1 MLLQTPQEWQKFEK
15 DGEIAVRKNLDQ
27 GLYRPER
34 ANHARAWL
42 ASIAKGTSKRKKS
55 GDKKQGVSRGAQRRR
70 RLPGL
75 RAFLS
80 YSHVDRHLAG
90 RIREELQKFGIAVF
104 LAHEDINPSHEW
116 QEEILR
122 ELDQCHIFLP
132 LLTRRF
138 HVSRWTDQET
148 GLAIAKRKVI
158 VPLRVD
164 VNPYGFAGRFQA
176 FAFHRNRPPRSCGQ
190 LLQIVRANTRLRSRA
205 LNSLINALGESVN
218 FDESRDKSALLLE
231 SQAFSKAQINEIVR
245 LSAKNDQIYKC
256 TPTVKNLTRLIR
268 KHSKNI
274 DSRLLAEYEKK
285 KLSWSKPQT

>member
-1 MLLQTPQEWQKFEK
+1 MVLQTPQEWQKFEK
-15 DGEIAVRKNLDQ
+15 DGEIAVRQKLEQ

-80 YSHVDRHLAG
+80 YSHLDRHLAG

-122 ELDQCHIFLP
+122 DLDQCHIFLP

-164 VNPYGFAGRFQA
+164 INPYGFAGRFQA
-176 FAFHRNRPPRSCGQ
+176 FAFHRNRAPRSCGQ
-190 LLQIVRANTRLRSRA
+190 LLQIIRANTRLRSRA
-205 LNSLINALGESVN
+205 LNSLISAFGESVN

-245 LSAKNDQIYKC
+245 LSAKNDQIYNC

-268 KHSKNI
+268 KHRRNI
-274 DSRLLAEYEKK
+274 DSRLLVEYEKK
-285 KLSWSKPQT
+285 KLSWSKPQR